1 MQAQE
6 KRKAFGEHCNIL
18 IKVKGADE
26 IKRDVCACVWKR
38 EIE

>member
-26 IKRDVCACVWKR
+26 IKEMCVRVCGR
-38 EIE
+38 ER